1 MKKIETK
8 FFGVQEVDET
18 NFVTF
23 NHGLPGF
30 ENTRQYLISRY
41 SEDSPFYVM
50 QSVEKVDLA
59 FILIGFEQVVPDY
72 SFDLSEEAV
81 TDLKLTQ
88 PEETVVYLIVTI
100 PGELENATV
109 NLAAPVVINSKE
121 LLGKQIIFN
130 HPAYSLKHPLF
141 GAKKNLTTEGAASR

>member
-18 NFVTF
+18 NFITF

-30 ENTRQYLISRY
+30 ENTRQYLITRY

-50 QSVEKVDLA
+50 QSVEQAGLA
-59 FILIGFEQVVPDY
+59 FILIGIGQVVPDF

-81 TDLKLTQ
+81 AELKLAR
-88 PEETVVYLIVTI
+88 PEDAEVYLIVTI
-100 PGELENATV
+100 PGKLEQATV
-109 NLAAPVVINSKE
+109 NLAAPVVINGKE

-141 GAKKNLTTEGAASR
+141 SAKKNLNTGEGGSR